1 MAMYE
6 KKKEKLAAKITT
18 LKARIKKDTDE
29 LNKAQAE
36 YSELCFTEIKA
47 KENCDEQQ
55 LADTLVQE
63 HNLIQLLRDK
73 GFTDEQIVA
82 LANGADSSAVS
93 KPVSKKD
100 NGSKVGDTSED
111 STEDDDE
118 IKFYGDALTD

>member
-93 KPVSKKD
+93 KPVPKKD
-100 NGSKVGDTSED
+100 NGSKVGDTS
-111 STEDDDE
+111 EDDDE

>member
-6 KKKEKLAAKITT
+6 KRKEKLAAKIAA

-36 YSELCFTEIKA
+36 YSDLCFMAIKS

-73 GFTDEQIVA
+73 GFTDEQIMA
-82 LANGADSSAVS
+82 LANGADSSAESDAVS
-93 KPVSKKD
+93 EKNGKKHHNPYAESEELEGQMSFYA
-100 NGSKVGDTSED
+100 NGDKD
-111 STEDDDE
+111 
-118 IKFYGDALTD
+118 

>member
-1 MAMYE
+1 MAVYE
-6 KKKEKLAAKITT
+6 KKKEKLAAKIAT
-18 LKARIKKDTDE
+18 LKKRIEKDTDE

-36 YSELCFTEIKA
+36 YSELCFMEIKA
-47 KENCDEQQ
+47 KENCDEKQ
-55 LADTLVQE
+55 LTDTLIQE
-63 HNLIQLLRDK
+63 HNLIQLLRGK
-73 GFTDEQIVA
+73 GFTDEQLLA

-111 STEDDDE
+111 STEDDDK

>member
-100 NGSKVGDTSED
+100 NGSKVCDTSED

>member
-82 LANGADSSAVS
+82 LANGVDSSAVS
-93 KPVSKKD
+93 KPVSQKD
-100 NGSKVGDTSED
+100 NGSKVGDTAED

>member
-111 STEDDDE
+111 STEDYDE

>member
-118 IKFYGDALTD
+118 IKFYGDALTG

>member
-6 KKKEKLAAKITT
+6 KKKVKLAAKITT

-29 LNKAQAE
+29 LNKAQVE

-63 HNLIQLLRDK
+63 HNLIQLLKNK

-82 LANGADSSAVS
+82 LANGADGSAVS

>member
-63 HNLIQLLRDK
+63 HNLIQLLRYM

-118 IKFYGDALTD
+118 IKFYGDALTG

>member
-29 LNKAQAE
+29 LNKAQVE

-63 HNLIQLLRDK
+63 HNLIQLLKNK

-82 LANGADSSAVS
+82 LANGADGSAVS

>member
-6 KKKEKLAAKITT
+6 KKKEKLAAKIAT

-93 KPVSKKD
+93 IPVSKKD

>member
-1 MAMYE
+1 MYE
-6 KKKEKLAAKITT
+6 KKKEKLAAKIAT

-47 KENCDEQQ
+47 QQNCEEQQ

-93 KPVSKKD
+93 IPVSKKD